1 MKQPIPT
8 NHSFS
13 PVSQPRVSYYSY
25 YYYPIIIIILF
36 FMRPQPP
43 PPHIPGGTHT
53 GTPDTEFNE
62 Q

>member
-25 YYYPIIIIILF
+25 YYYPLIIIILF

-43 PPHIPGGTHT
+43 PPHIPGGHT
-53 GTPDTEFNE
+53 YRHSRY
-62 Q
+62 